1 MKTEEY
7 TVGERSVRVAPWT
20 LNRNLGGCHRCFAEA
35 LNGELLPER
44 FSTGLGAV
52 CASLGR
58 QQQDFFSGKP
68 TSMLSKDLPA
78 GVIRNGSGVMSRP
91 FQHKGVALTIRG
103 RIDAIAK
110 LNDGRVFI
118 VDFKTGFPNEHTA
131 ERFRPQLSA
140 YCWAL
145 TNPATGDARD
155 VAGAGILSLTPRTL
169 RPASRGFAHM
179 VSTTWTPIEYD
190 HEWFISLLETI
201 CEITRDPTSARSD
214 IECEWCEIR
223 DRLSSL
229 GASE

>member
-1 MKTEEY
+1 
-7 TVGERSVRVAPWT
+7 VSERNIRVAPYS
-20 LNRNLGGCHRCFAEA
+20 LNRDLGGCHRCFAEA
-35 LNGELLPER
+35 LNGEALPER

-52 CASLGR
+52 CTSLSR
-58 QQQDFFSGKP
+58 QQQNFYNGQP
-68 TSMLSKDLPA
+68 TSVLSKDLPA
-78 GVIRNGSGVMSRP
+78 GVIRSGSGVMSLP
-91 FQHKGVALTIRG
+91 FRHEGVALTVRG
-103 RIDAIAK
+103 RIDAIAR
-110 LNDGRVFI
+110 LDDGRVFI

-145 TNPATGDARD
+145 TNPGIGNARD
-155 VAGAGILSLTPRTL
+155 VAGAGLLVVTPESMSPTSHGL
-169 RPASRGFAHM
+169 AHLA
-179 VSTTWTPIEYD
+179 STTWVPVEYD

-223 DRLSSL
+223 DRLASS